1 MNQVKWPQIALMAGL
16 LTAGLGAQ
24 APTPAASTVAN
35 TAAPARLDAFQRGGW
50 SNFWQRYQPANIAP
64 PDLSNAAALRRQA
77 ATGTLYLSLRQ
88 VLQLALTS
96 DLDIAD
102 ASYARLLAQPDYLR
116 TLAGGTARGVAG
128 ETISSALFSGAI
140 GASGNGGGGGGGS
153 NAGSAVG
160 GGSGV
165 HGGGGGYD
173 PSFEFTFADEHSRQ
187 PLANAV
193 LYGTAEQI
201 LNQAS
206 GYGSFGQSFTT
217 GTGYSISAGAFRQY
231 QNSEQLFLNPQIT
244 SDISIGI
251 QQQFFNGGSRA
262 VNRAGIIM
270 GANSLKYADAYYK
283 AQVTT
288 IVAAAAGQYWALAAA
303 QRQVEI
309 AEQAEQNAQ
318 HTYDDTLE
326 LVKDGKVPAANRIT
340 AQATLL
346 TAHQASLAALTAF
359 QKAGSKLK
367 LFLAKQWSANLITAR
382 VVPTDALPSPAA
394 STANAAAA
402 TPAAAQLVNR
412 ALAFSPQL
420 AEDRVNVSNNDL
432 IVKIRKNTLL
442 PSLTLFAS
450 YTSSGV
456 SGRGLQCAVAT
467 FPCPAGDLLP
477 SLPGGFG
484 SSVGKVFSYGA
495 PDYGVGF
502 QLHVPVWN
510 RANRADEASAELE
523 ANQARVDLQKDQ
535 NTVTEQVSEDRI
547 DIEGERA
554 QLAAARQGADLQQQA
569 LSDAQDKYR
578 LGKGTITDV
587 LTAEAALTTAQ
598 QAVTAAQ
605 QACALA
611 QVTLA
616 KDSGTLL
623 DDYHIS
629 LGPSTTPT
637 SFGRLK

>member
-1 MNQVKWPQIALMAGL
+1 
-16 LTAGLGAQ
+16 
-24 APTPAASTVAN
+24 
-35 TAAPARLDAFQRGGW
+35 
-50 SNFWQRYQPANIAP
+50 
-64 PDLSNAAALRRQA
+64 
-77 ATGTLYLSLRQ
+77 
-88 VLQLALTS
+88 
-96 DLDIAD
+96 
-102 ASYARLLAQPDYLR
+102 
-116 TLAGGTARGVAG
+116 
-128 ETISSALFSGAI
+128 
-140 GASGNGGGGGGGS
+140 
-153 NAGSAVG
+153 
-160 GGSGV
+160 
-165 HGGGGGYD
+165 
-173 PSFEFTFADEHSRQ
+173 SFDFTFADEHSRQ

-206 GYGSFGQSFTT
+206 GFGSFGQSFTT

-244 SDISIGI
+244 SDISIGM
-251 QQQFFNGGSRA
+251 QQQLLNGGSRA
-262 VNRAGIIM
+262 VNRAGMVM

-309 AEQAEQNAQ
+309 AEQAEQDAQ

-359 QKAGSKLK
+359 QKAGAKLK
-367 LFLAKQWSANLITAR
+367 LFLAKQWSANLIQAR
-382 VVPTDALPSPAA
+382 VVPTDALPSP
-394 STANAAAA
+394 TTAAAA
-402 TPAAAQLVNR
+402 APTDQLVQR

-420 AEDRVNVSNNDL
+420 AEDRVNVSNSDL
-432 IVKIRKNTLL
+432 TVTIRKNTLL

-456 SGRGLQCAVAT
+456 SGRGLRCAVAT
-467 FPCPAGDLLP
+467 FPCPPGDLLP

-510 RANRADEASAELE
+510 RANRADEASAELQ
-523 ANQARVDLQKDQ
+523 ANQARVGLQKDQ
-535 NTVTEQVSEDRI
+535 NTITEQVSEDRI
-547 DIEGERA
+547 EIEGERA
-554 QLAAARQGADLQQQA
+554 QLSAARQGAGLQQQA

-598 QAVTAAQ
+598 QAVATAQ
-605 QACALA
+605 QAFALA

-629 LGPSTTPT
+629 LGPPTTPT